1 MNEMNN
7 TKKLIAFLLMMLIAI
22 SLAGC
27 SDDNATKAVDA
38 NQPKSSV
45 TTSYNSNQ
53 VNNASSEEEIDEAEN
68 ENKTVIDFGE
78 NTIFEGIGV
87 AVDANGE
94 IVCTEIDGALWYK
107 VEDDRFSTYN
117 KLKRF
122 VSNALGSKKSAELM
136 SDIKNYFVDRDDG
149 LYFVNGIN
157 GRSIENRKSYLLN
170 ESDSLRLI
178 VSVSHDREC
187 KKQTGITKSNIDFV
201 KKDDAW
207 KIQSLTLFF

>member
-1 MNEMNN
+1 MNN
-7 TKKLIAFLLMMLIAI
+7 TKKLIAFLLIMLIAI

-27 SDDNATKAVDA
+27 SDDNAAKAVDA

-45 TTSYNSNQ
+45 TTSYNSNP
-53 VNNASSEEEIDEAEN
+53 VNNASSEEEVDEAGN

-78 NTIFEGIGV
+78 NTIFEGICV
-87 AVDANGE
+87 AADDNGE

-107 VEDDRFSTYN
+107 VEDDRFATYN

-122 VSNALGSKKSAELM
+122 ASNALGSKKSAELM

-157 GRSIENRKSYLLN
+157 GRGIESRKSYLLN

-178 VSVSHDREC
+178 VSVLHDREC
-187 KKQTGITKSNIDFV
+187 KKQTSITKSNIDFV
-201 KKDDAW
+201 KKDGQW
-207 KIQSLTLFF
+207 KIESLTLFY